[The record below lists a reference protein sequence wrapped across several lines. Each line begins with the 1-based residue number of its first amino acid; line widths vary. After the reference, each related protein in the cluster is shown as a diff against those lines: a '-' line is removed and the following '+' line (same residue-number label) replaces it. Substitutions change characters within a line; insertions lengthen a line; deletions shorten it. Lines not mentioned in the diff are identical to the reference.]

1 MPSSKVPTRLPTELW
16 YTVIKYVQT
25 FPASSF
31 ARENHIPLE
40 PSREKHFTVWNA
52 IFKDDEW
59 AKKALESD
67 LNPALVGQNL
77 YNLYDSQDIRNSK
90 PAYIAL
96 VVGGDI
102 TDVREILFNSLQP
115 HTFLKSTKEVVFK
128 DSKITL
134 NIHDAW
140 SWPDIIELKPKRL
153 FSYRYKTLRSA
164 CLYWDDYSYS
174 LYEVPASDVIG
185 IGGIAPT
192 LKKASF
198 KCGIHLKKHKDQ
210 PQCFMDPK
218 CPETLPILQ
227 EQEGIEYFHPPRQR
241 RVGWKYVRTFW

>member
-1 MPSSKVPTRLPTELW
+1 MPSSILATRLPNELW
-16 YTVIKYVQT
+16 DTVLKYVQT

-31 ARENHIPLE
+31 ARESYIPHE
-40 PSREKHFTVWNA
+40 PSREKYFTVWNA

-59 AKKALESD
+59 ALEALKHGF
-67 LNPALVGQNL
+67 NPALVGQNL
-77 YNLYDSQDIRNSK
+77 YNLYGCQDIRNSK
-90 PAYIAL
+90 PAYLAL
-96 VVGGDI
+96 VIGGDI
-102 TDVREILFNSLQP
+102 TGVRETLLSSLQP
-115 HTFLKSTKEVVFK
+115 HTFLESTKEVVFR

-164 CLYWDDYSYS
+164 CLYWDDCS
-174 LYEVPASDVIG
+174 LYEIPATDVIG

-198 KCGIHLKKHKDQ
+198 KCGLHLKKHKDNQ

-218 CPETLPILQ
+218 CPRTLPILL
-227 EQEGIEYFHPPRQR
+227 EQEGVGRQQR
-241 RVGWKYVRTFW
+241 RIGWKYVREFW